1 VTIQSD
7 ELISDLIMTAFSAPA
22 KAAAG
27 QVITLTDTTKNQGKG
42 AADPTLTRFYLS
54 ANNVLDESDLLLGGR
69 EVPALAS
76 GASHSGS
83 ITVTIPA
90 DTAGGA
96 WTIIA
101 KADGEGIQFESSET
115 NNSATRTILIGPD
128 LDITGM
134 TAPTVAGAGKSIAI
148 SDTTRNVGAGPAGA
162 SQTRFYFSANGSFD
176 PSDVLIGT
184 RNVPALGAGATSS
197 GSTSVSIPEGT
208 TVGTWYLVGL
218 ADAEGVVSE
227 TSESNNIY
235 VRTIMIGPDLHIT
248 SLTAPTAAAPGQ
260 AISVGDTT
268 KNVGGADTGPTV
280 TQIFLSANGTL
291 DGSDILAGSRSVPA
305 LGAGA
310 SSSGSTTI
318 TIPETLA
325 SGVWTIIAKAD
336 AEGIVVETSESNNG
350 ASRTIKV
357 GADLTVTSVVSTPA
371 GASPGQTIVI
381 TDTTKNSGAAGTDPS
396 LTYIY
401 FSENGSIDASE
412 SPIGTRAVPE
422 LAAGASDAGS
432 ITFTVPEGT
441 ALKTW
446 YIIAKAD
453 GNGALAET
461 SESNNIYTRS
471 IKIGPD
477 LDITSL
483 SAAATATAGQTIS
496 VTDTTKNVGG
506 GEAGPSTNQV
516 FLSSNSTLD
525 ASDILLGSR
534 SLPAL
539 AAGAGSSGAVS
550 VTIPLGTAAGT
561 WYIIARAD
569 AGGTVAEISET
580 NNTIARTIKIN

>member
-1 VTIQSD
+1 
-7 ELISDLIMTAFSAPA
+7 
-22 KAAAG
+22 
-27 QVITLTDTTKNQGKG
+27 
-42 AADPTLTRFYLS
+42 
-54 ANNVLDESDLLLGGR
+54 
-69 EVPALAS
+69 
-76 GASHSGS
+76 
-83 ITVTIPA
+83 
-90 DTAGGA
+90 
-96 WTIIA
+96 
-101 KADGEGIQFESSET
+101 
-115 NNSATRTILIGPD
+115 
-128 LDITGM
+128 
-134 TAPTVAGAGKSIAI
+134 
-148 SDTTRNVGAGPAGA
+148 
-162 SQTRFYFSANGSFD
+162 
-176 PSDVLIGT
+176 
-184 RNVPALGAGATSS
+184 
-197 GSTSVSIPEGT
+197 
-208 TVGTWYLVGL
+208 
-218 ADAEGVVSE
+218 
-227 TSESNNIY
+227 
-235 VRTIMIGPDLHIT
+235 
-248 SLTAPTAAAPGQ
+248 
-260 AISVGDTT
+260 
-268 KNVGGADTGPTV
+268 
-280 TQIFLSANGTL
+280 
-291 DGSDILAGSRSVPA
+291 VPA